1 MSPFEVFFGR
11 ISNAVLRGHLGH
23 TSEISDEMVSSSST
37 ISGPQDPEPVSQGDG
52 ESDVPF
58 SSSDETDQDTV
69 RSHCVAEWLETC
81 RLLREASLKSTNK
94 AASRMIARRLGMRIP
109 TEYRVGDE
117 VLVRLPNIR
126 PGRRRKQKYHRLI
139 TSLQGKVVE
148 VNPQQYRYR
157 VEYQSHGGQ
166 SSRWFSVTD
175 VTSPSVSL
183 ENDRN
188 LRRQF
193 GKYLFKE

>member
-1 MSPFEVFFGR
+1 MNQSLKNRIRYGMTVNSTEGVNWVEELPVYEHLYNTSPHQALGTRIHLRKPYWCNVLFVGNIGNSVSPFEVFYGR

-81 RLLREASLKSTNK
+81 RLLREAALKSTNK
-94 AASRMIARRLGMRIP
+94 
-109 TEYRVGDE
+109 DC
-117 VLVRLPNIR
+117 
-126 PGRRRKQKYHRLI
+126 
-139 TSLQGKVVE
+139 
-148 VNPQQYRYR
+148 
-157 VEYQSHGGQ
+157 
-166 SSRWFSVTD
+166 
-175 VTSPSVSL
+175 
-183 ENDRN
+183 
-188 LRRQF
+188 
-193 GKYLFKE
+193 